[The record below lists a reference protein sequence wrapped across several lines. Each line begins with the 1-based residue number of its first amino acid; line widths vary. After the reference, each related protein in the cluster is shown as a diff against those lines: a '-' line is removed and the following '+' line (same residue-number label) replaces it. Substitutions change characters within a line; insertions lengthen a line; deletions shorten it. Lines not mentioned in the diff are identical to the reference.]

1 MGMPRSERGSS
12 PTVVSPSDKSICCS
26 VNSQVTAVFGKD
38 PRAYGLMTTEFVGDA
53 DGNVI
58 AAKTIDVELK
68 DGVIKPI
75 EGSER
80 TFETDL
86 VIIAM
91 GWVVGRRSVID
102 GCVVPTET
110 IDTLLSV
117 VLQVP
122 VSGADDRLETRPR
135 CRPTQQYPCG
145 VSPPPPPPCGWQ
157 CLWRP
162 LPTILA
168 HNKPVRDAVLE
179 VLGLPHVPRGSL
191 RCR

>member
-1 MGMPRSERGSS
+1 MPRSERASS

-102 GCVVPTET
+102 DVCVPTET
-110 IDTLLSV
+110 IDTMLSV

-145 VSPPPPPPCGWQ
+145 VSLPPA
-157 CLWRP
+157 P
-162 LPTILA
+162 LR
-168 HNKPVRDAVLE
+168 VAVF
-179 VLGLPHVPRGSL
+179 VAAASNYPRS
-191 RCR
+191 